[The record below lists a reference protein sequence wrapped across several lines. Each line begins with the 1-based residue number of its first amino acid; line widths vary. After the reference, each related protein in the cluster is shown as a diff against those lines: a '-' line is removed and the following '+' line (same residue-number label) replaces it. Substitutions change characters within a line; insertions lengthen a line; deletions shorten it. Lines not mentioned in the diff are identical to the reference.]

1 MTVHEQNVLG
11 AVLLNPESYW
21 RVADL
26 LKSSDFVGPGH
37 SAIWDAF
44 GKLNEAQRP
53 IDAFTVM
60 EATKWSD
67 RDPYIFKLASDT
79 PSAANVRAYAESVKE
94 SATERRVR
102 LAGERIAAQGSL
114 SEAQGLIAAITE
126 DQPGRLVTAK
136 EAAGEMWKG
145 VMARWERKEDVS
157 GLLTGIPMLDTMT
170 GGLQP
175 GRVYALGA
183 RAKMGKSILA
193 WQIAAHVAVNLGQRV
208 AGFSLEMST
217 DELMQRMACAVA
229 GVRSVGLLRPKAM
242 EDFEWSLLTD
252 AMGKLKAAPLLL
264 SDRMDMSIDQIEAHS
279 RQAKPALVVIDY
291 LQLIEQPRLE
301 NEAARLAFLTRRIK
315 KLAKEC
321 DVPVIEVFQVNRGSE
336 TGQTVRYPR
345 PSDARGSGTIEQ
357 DCDAMLL
364 LHRPSY
370 YAQNEPKGL
379 RLELALQRNG
389 PTGLIRME
397 DDLERCR
404 FLPSDREWV
413 DPKTKSGG
421 FDDL

>member
-1 MTVHEQNVLG
+1 MSASEQNVLG
-11 AVLLNPESYW
+11 AVLLDPSAYW

-26 LKSSDFVGPGH
+26 LTADHFTIDGH
-37 SAIWDAF
+37 AAIWKAF
-44 GKLNEAQRP
+44 GTLNDAGRP

-60 EATKWSD
+60 EATNWAD
-67 RDPYIFKLASDT
+67 NDPYIFKLASDT
-79 PSAANVRAYAESVKE
+79 PSAANVRAYAESVRL
-94 SATERRVR
+94 SATTRRVR
-102 LAGERIAAQGSL
+102 LAGERIAAQGDL
-114 SEAQGLIAAITE
+114 TEAQSLIASISD

-136 EAAGEMWKG
+136 EAAGAMWKG
-145 VMARWERKEDVS
+145 VMARWEAKEEMS
-157 GLLTGIPMLDTMT
+157 GLLTGIPQLDAMT

-208 AGFSLEMST
+208 AGFSLEMSM
-217 DELMQRMACAVA
+217 DELMQRMACALA

-242 EDFEWSLLTD
+242 EDHEWSQLSV
-252 AMGKLKAAPLLL
+252 AMADLKASPLLL
-264 SDRMDMSIDQIEAHS
+264 SERMDLTIEQIEAHA

-301 NEAARLAFLTRRIK
+301 NEAARLGFLTRRIK

-321 DVPVIEVFQVNRGSE
+321 DVPVIEVFQVNRGNE
-336 TGQTVRYPR
+336 AGAIRPPR

-357 DCDAMLL
+357 DCDAMFL
-364 LHRPSY
+364 LHRPNY
-370 YAQNEPKGL
+370 YDKTESPGL
-379 RLELALQRNG
+379 RLDVALQRNG

-404 FLPSDREWV
+404 FLPSDREWSEPRPSSKR
-413 DPKTKSGG
+413 D
-421 FDDL
+421 DDL

>member
-1 MTVHEQNVLG
+1 MTAHEQNVLG
-11 AVLLNPESYW
+11 AVLLDPPAYW

-26 LKSSDFVGPGH
+26 LKTEDFTDPGH
-37 SAIWDAF
+37 RAIWSAF
-44 GKLNEAQRP
+44 GKLNEANRP
-53 IDAFTVM
+53 IDPFTVM
-60 EATKWSD
+60 EATKWDD
-67 RDPYIFKLASDT
+67 RDSYVFKLASDT

-94 SATERRVR
+94 AATQRRVR

-114 SEAQGLIAAITE
+114 SEAQSLIASITE
-126 DQPGRLVTAK
+126 DQPGRLITAK
-136 EAAGEMWKG
+136 DAANEMWKG
-145 VMARWERKEDVS
+145 VMARWERKDEMS
-157 GLLTGIPMLDTMT
+157 GLLTGIPKLDALT

-193 WQIAAHVAVNLGQRV
+193 WQIAAHVAVNLGKRV

-217 DELMQRMACAVA
+217 DELMQRMACSLA

-242 EDFEWSLLTD
+242 EDFEWSLLAQ
-252 AMGKLKAAPLLL
+252 AMASLKDAPLLL
-264 SDRMDMSIDQIEAHS
+264 SDRMDMTVDQIEAHS
-279 RQAKPALVVIDY
+279 RQAKPDLVVIDY
-291 LQLIEQPRLE
+291 LQLMEAPRLE
-301 NEAARLAFLTRRIK
+301 NEAARLTFLTRRVK

-321 DVPVIEVFQVNRGSE
+321 DVPVIEVFQLNRGSE
-336 TGQTVRYPR
+336 TGQTVRHPR

-370 YAQNEPKGL
+370 YDKQAAKGL
-379 RLELALQRNG
+379 RLDLALQRNG
-389 PTGLIRME
+389 PTGLIRMD

-404 FLPSDREWV
+404 FLPSDEEWN
-413 DPKTKSGG
+413 DPQEKRGG